1 MKRPWSLTAREQF
14 SSVFREGRAYF
25 GSVVVLRVMKNDLG
39 ASRLG
44 LVVGK
49 RVGGAVQRNRV
60 KRWIREVVRVR
71 ALSQGWDIVVIARP
85 SIQGA
90 RYQDVELELQRLLVK
105 ASVLDTVGG
114 SRHKDVPA
122 DRI

>member
-1 MKRPWSLTAREQF
+1 MKRPWSLTGREQF
-14 SSVFREGRAYF
+14 SSVFRGGRAYF
-25 GSVVVLRVMKNDLG
+25 GSVLVLRVMQNGLS

-60 KRWIREVVRVR
+60 KRWIRGIVNVR
-71 ALSQGWDIVVIARP
+71 ALPQGWDIVVIARS

-90 RYQDVELELQRLLVK
+90 RYQDVESELQRLLIK
-105 ASVLDTVGG
+105 ASVLGTDGG
-114 SRHKDVPA
+114 QRHKNVPA
-122 DRI
+122 DRV